1 MIGSLQAVARGDV
14 AVASDQYVSALKSVA
29 LLGSLFMII
38 GYEAELAKSQPQN
51 ESAQVRVNPSS
62 LQRSKDKSLRCLWRD
77 DQEAL
82 WIES

>member
-14 AVASDQYVSALKSVA
+14 AAASDQYVSALKSVA

-38 GYEAELAKSQPQN
+38 GYEAELAKCQPKS

-62 LQRSKDKSLRCLWRD
+62 LQRSKG
-77 DQEAL
+77 
-82 WIES
+82 